1 MGLPREHKEM
11 KRNHTQ
17 FKYHLEKTRRKCQK
31 KKKKKKNRERDR
43 GNLIAR
49 TNNGSL
55 KDSSVTSDLTRDT

>member
-31 KKKKKKNRERDR
+31 KKKKKKIEKE
-43 GNLIAR
+43 IEEI
-49 TNNGSL
+49 
-55 KDSSVTSDLTRDT
+55 